1 VCVARCHVFVGVVY
15 EVIPPTT
22 GVYELIPLPK
32 GQCYLPIDLSS
43 MPGQR
48 LSQPNPPPDPSHLP
62 DSILDNQVQLGTL
75 SSDVEL
81 AAVEKFRRAANYIAA
96 GES

>member
-1 VCVARCHVFVGVVY
+1 MFVGVAY

-22 GVYELIPLPK
+22 GVYELIVLPT
-32 GQCYLPIDLSS
+32 GHYYLLTAQPHTDLTS

-48 LSQPNPPPDPSHLP
+48 LSQANPPPDPSHLP
-62 DSILDNQVQLGTL
+62 DSILDNRVQLGTL
-75 SSDVEL
+75 SVSDAEL
-81 AAVEKFRRAANYIAA
+81 AAVEKFRCAANYIAA